1 MLDLRHSLKGRPVQF
16 KETGQQPFYVDPFF
30 NALAS
35 DLENV

>member
-1 MLDLRHSLKGRPVQF
+1 MLDLRHSLKEGPVQY
-16 KETGQQPFYVDPFF
+16 KERGQQAFYVDPFF